1 MIPRT
6 EVTAIDEST
15 GFEGVVKVFQTT
27 GYSRLPVY
35 QGNLDNITGILHNKD
50 VMPYLL
56 KPKEFTL
63 KVVMHQPIF
72 IPDTAKL
79 SDVLDQLQKER
90 VHLGIVVDEHGGVE
104 GILTLEDILEEIVG
118 EIQDEHDE
126 ALVDRTRQR
135 GEGVFIVDGGLSVRE
150 VNRQFSLDL
159 PESED
164 YTTLAGFMISEAGRL
179 LAPND
184 AINWNSTKFTVERV
198 ARRRITRVKMEITTA
213 AENVEPS
220 VMVNGKQ

>member
-1 MIPRT
+1 
-6 EVTAIDEST
+6 
-15 GFEGVVKVFQTT
+15 
-27 GYSRLPVY
+27 
-35 QGNLDNITGILHNKD
+35 
-50 VMPYLL
+50 
-56 KPKEFTL
+56 
-63 KVVMHQPIF
+63 
-72 IPDTAKL
+72 
-79 SDVLDQLQKER
+79 
-90 VHLGIVVDEHGGVE
+90 VE